1 MITCAT
7 LSLTHYLWG
16 SQYSVCGGGGVPG
29 AWNSQSDLREQ
40 TPGFCEIQ
48 LLVHF
53 SWHSFWRLFLWS
65 THVLM
70 ILTTPAWEA
79 NACWSFE
86 NSRKFMILTIFL
98 KFPLFTC
105 LSSYRILESVGE
117 SENFTITMS
126 MCVKSI
132 DLTLSPPCRIMNLVV
147 QSPAHQLDHLLLIDC
162 VVKFSIPA
170 VPSFFFQPWILML
183 LPPPFV

>member
-7 LSLTHYLWG
+7 LSLPYYFWG
-16 SQYSVCGGGGVPG
+16 SQYSVGGRGFQVLETHSLISGNRHQAFVKYSSWFIFPG
-29 AWNSQSDLREQ
+29 IHSQDCVSVKH
-40 TPGFCEIQ
+40 P
-48 LLVHF
+48 
-53 SWHSFWRLFLWS
+53 
-65 THVLM
+65 VLM

-86 NSRKFMILTIFL
+86 NSRKFMILTIFF

-105 LSSYRILESVGE
+105 LSNYRILESVGE

-170 VPSFFFQPWILML
+170 IPSFFFLPWILML